1 MTADAYGIGQLIGRG
16 IRAAFGKKLGLDP
29 NRPIDRGGN
38 PNRGEYY
45 FIKQSQ
51 SNFSGPMCSI
61 GSYIPSRGGAIQMA
75 MDAKRR
81 EPNTNVQVFDSRH
94 ALVISL

>member
-1 MTADAYGIGQLIGRG
+1 MASDAYGIGQLIGRG

-29 NRPIDRGGN
+29 NRPIDRN
-38 PNRGEYY
+38 VNRSGEYY
-45 FIKQSQ
+45 FISQSQ
-51 SNFSGPMCSI
+51 SNFAGPMCSI